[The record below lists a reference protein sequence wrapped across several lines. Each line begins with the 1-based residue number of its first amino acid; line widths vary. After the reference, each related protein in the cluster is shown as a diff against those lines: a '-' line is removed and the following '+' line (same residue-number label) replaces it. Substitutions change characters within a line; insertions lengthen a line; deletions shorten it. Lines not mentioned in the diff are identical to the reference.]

1 MTKNKVMKR
10 MTALAAASLMLIGL
24 VIPVSAAPAQKDTGT
39 ITVHKYTG
47 SGNGIEVN
55 PNQYTGEIIDPSDS
69 NHPSQ
74 NGYTPLENAGFTLYS
89 VDMSGVKTAIE
100 NGNKITGYTVSGTT
114 VSFTLDGEGTPAVTT
129 GSGTM
134 GEYIA
139 EQFTGVN
146 GETVFG
152 NSDIP
157 DGYYVLVETTTP
169 EGHIGANPSFIR
181 MPLTKGSGEDYNY
194 DVHVYPKNK
203 NTSDQTVKDIG
214 DGVTPVSQGDI
225 VPFEISAKFLNTQD
239 EPDRV
244 TSVNDLRAGEPGAY
258 TYGTALIKD
267 ILDDTFEYEQSS
279 LNVYWL
285 DNSGNIDIAGG
296 ALPTEYY
303 SVTNPAAGG
312 GGELL
317 VSLSNAG
324 IDAAIDGGKAG
335 FAITFN
341 AEFSGLPEGNSGSIS
356 KPVVNTAQSTITKA
370 GSTDEPEPEVEIEIP
385 SLELKI
391 NKFTSDGTTPLA
403 EVEFVLA
410 KVATPNYKYSSLTT
424 ASEWSDVSTADQE
437 QYVLGSDGLPLTAK
451 TDASGNIIFSQL
463 PGYQNESGVVFYI
476 IETQVPA
483 GYDLPV
489 TAVEVT
495 YDTKDGYL
503 ISHPEWFDGNENW
516 TKDVRVNETA
526 TILNYKHDE
535 PKPDPTFS
543 LPLTGGTGTIAF
555 TLLGILI
562 MAVAALFFIKSRR
575 KDI

>member
-1 MTKNKVMKR
+1 MTKNKIMKR
-10 MTALAAASLMLIGL
+10 MTALAAAALMLLGL

-39 ITVHKYTG
+39 ITVHKFAG

-55 PNQYTGEIIDPSDS
+55 PNQYTGEKIDPSDS

-89 VDMSGVKTAIE
+89 VDMSEVETAIG

-114 VSFTLDGEGTPAVTT
+114 VNFTLDGAGTPAVTT
-129 GSGTM
+129 GTGEM
-134 GEYIA
+134 GLYSM
-139 EQFTGVN
+139 EQFTDLN

-181 MPLTKGSGEDYNY
+181 MPLTKGSGEDSNY

-214 DGVTPVSQGDI
+214 DGVAPVSQGDI
-225 VPFEISAKFLNTQD
+225 VPFKISAKFLNTQA
-239 EPDRV
+239 EPDKV

-267 ILDDTFEYEQSS
+267 IFDETFVYDQSS
-279 LNVYWL
+279 LKVYWM
-285 DNSGNIDIAGG
+285 DNSGNIDIPGDV
-296 ALPTEYY
+296 LPAEYY
-303 SVTNPAAGG
+303 SVMSPAAG

-324 IDAAIDGGKAG
+324 IDAAIAGGKSG
-335 FAITFN
+335 FAIVFN
-341 AEFSGLPEGNSGSIS
+341 AKFIGFPEANSGSVS

-370 GSTDEPEPEVEIEIP
+370 GSTDEPEAAIEIEIP

-403 EVEFVLA
+403 DVEFVLA
-410 KVATPNYKYSSLTT
+410 KVASPNYKYSSLTT
-424 ASEWSDVSTADQE
+424 LGEWTGVSMEEKE
-437 QYVLGSDGLPLTAK
+437 QYVLDREGFPLTAK

-463 PGYQNESGVVFYI
+463 PGYQDISGAVFYM
-476 IETQVPA
+476 IETQVPT

-495 YDTKDGYL
+495 YDTKDGY
-503 ISHPEWFDGNENW
+503 ISSHPEWFDEGENW
-516 TKDVRVNETA
+516 AKDVRVNETA
-526 TILNYKHDE
+526 TILNYKNDE

-543 LPLTGGTGTIAF
+543 LPLTGGTGTIVF
-555 TLLGILI
+555 TLIGILI
-562 MAVAALFFIKSRR
+562 MAAAAVFFIKSRR